1 LARSARIPPFFH
13 TFQCCSLQ
21 KISACVWRLSAVT
34 QDFPVNASQSFYI
47 RKRSDAMTNILKSIA
62 VAATL
67 VLGTAAISG
76 LAFAGPD
83 SSFYPDHLKNP
94 NIPYLSVGAGSGIPS
109 PYRVGD

>member
-1 LARSARIPPFFH
+1 
-13 TFQCCSLQ
+13 
-21 KISACVWRLSAVT
+21 
-34 QDFPVNASQSFYI
+34 
-47 RKRSDAMTNILKSIA
+47 MTNILKSLA